1 MPVYVKKNNKNR
13 HSLTYNPKL
22 IAKYMFIHDFPTK
35 LLLFYN
41 VIFHRLSSDF
51 DLSFLAS

>member
-1 MPVYVKKNNKNR
+1 MLKKNNKNR

-22 IAKYMFIHDFPTK
+22 IAKYMFVHDFPTK
-35 LLLFYN
+35 LLVFHK